1 MFHDTHKI
9 ADGFDVVDDQVAN
22 LQVGYL
28 IFDSNQQFETI
39 KVIAPEMAQV
49 RIVDDTIKLDA
60 ELLGDDPTNVGG
72 GIAIH
77 VLLRVASNQFARN
90 YSRGHAALKA
100 DDEHVYSVFFMAR
113 TNAIG
118 CMCSS

>member
-49 RIVDDTIKLDA
+49 RIVDDTTPLHSHLPGKSEADA
-60 ELLGDDPTNVGG
+60 
-72 GIAIH
+72 
-77 VLLRVASNQFARN
+77 VLAR
-90 YSRGHAALKA
+90 SWGMAWAF
-100 DDEHVYSVFFMAR
+100 VFNSPHPRATFS
-113 TNAIG
+113 TL
-118 CMCSS
+118 